1 MHQLEKALLPCLVV
15 FALAACSDDDIMPQD
30 SAPKDAAPDV
40 TKKVDLGPGDG
51 LVDAPVDITPDMPPD
66 AVPADTTVD
75 QRLLEAGADLI
86 PSIPDL
92 AAVPA
97 HAKCKGAQKIT
108 LTAGAANITGSTTY
122 SVNEFGTGVTCG
134 TGYDYD
140 GPQVYYSLPVVAG
153 KGYRVE
159 LNPKKWDGAL
169 YAFTDVTCTALT
181 ITGQCATQLA
191 DDNGKGAKE
200 VLMLAPAKT
209 GDITLAVDS
218 FSGTNYGD
226 FTLTVSEFTP
236 DKASVCATA
245 TSAVIGTKKVTL
257 SGDTSKSAL
266 DENGSSITCGMG
278 TALKGPQIYHN
289 VAMSAGAA
297 YSLSLTP
304 QFDATLYVFPAS
316 YCGVA
321 ASIQLSCSGTTIG
334 TGTVLGPISAGSTG
348 SITFKPKSTENYII
362 AVDSAS
368 VGQAGAFTLE
378 MQAVT
383 PKNNTCSAPESLAFT
398 NGVATATGDN
408 TLASPGVMLPASGC
422 TKTALNGGDMFYSAN
437 LTAGQSY
444 LITLYPSSTLDGA
457 LYVSTSCSA
466 TGATCVAGVDT
477 AAAGKPEK
485 VVYTPTT
492 TGTYIVG
499 VGSRYK
505 PGTTFS
511 QGAFILG
518 IETYSKP
525 SNTLCST
532 PKSLSWSGTK
542 ASETGNTAAA
552 TNEFGGATCGG
563 TVTFAGPQLYYSVL
577 LTGGKKYIAKV
588 SPAAAF
594 DPAIYAFP
602 ATTSCSTASVNAAC
616 KGHMVDN
623 LYGGG
628 SEALVLAP
636 TTSGSWILA
645 VDSAT
650 STAFGPFTITVEELP
665 PVGNDTCA
673 SATGLGFST
682 GMTTITAKGQTLGA
696 TNIVSLASTS
706 CTGGTSAGPDV
717 FYKLMLEAQK
727 TYKIKVDGSG
737 FDELVYVLS
746 NCGSGTTCYAG
757 ADKSASAAEELV
769 ITPPVTQVYY
779 IGVDGKGATDTG
791 TFTLTVEQTPS
802 VCPSVTAITF
812 TGGTAAINGTTSA
825 EANSVSLPA
834 KGCAGTTTPGPDLFL
849 SAVLTQGKTYTI
861 TLKPAATFD
870 PVFYLFGDCKAP
882 ATSCLKASALTGGG
896 KTETIKFS
904 PPATGT
910 YYLGVDA
917 ATTTGAGFFTIN
929 IQ

>member
-1 MHQLEKALLPCLVV
+1 M
-15 FALAACSDDDIMPQD
+15 
-30 SAPKDAAPDV
+30 
-40 TKKVDLGPGDG
+40 
-51 LVDAPVDITPDMPPD
+51 
-66 AVPADTTVD
+66 
-75 QRLLEAGADLI
+75 
-86 PSIPDL
+86 
-92 AAVPA
+92 
-97 HAKCKGAQKIT
+97 
-108 LTAGAANITGSTTY
+108 
-122 SVNEFGTGVTCG
+122 
-134 TGYDYD
+134 
-140 GPQVYYSLPVVAG
+140 
-153 KGYRVE
+153 
-159 LNPKKWDGAL
+159 
-169 YAFTDVTCTALT
+169 
-181 ITGQCATQLA
+181 
-191 DDNGKGAKE
+191 
-200 VLMLAPAKT
+200 
-209 GDITLAVDS
+209 
-218 FSGTNYGD
+218 
-226 FTLTVSEFTP
+226 
-236 DKASVCATA
+236 
-245 TSAVIGTKKVTL
+245 
-257 SGDTSKSAL
+257 
-266 DENGSSITCGMG
+266 
-278 TALKGPQIYHN
+278 
-289 VAMSAGAA
+289 
-297 YSLSLTP
+297 
-304 QFDATLYVFPAS
+304 
-316 YCGVA
+316 
-321 ASIQLSCSGTTIG
+321 
-334 TGTVLGPISAGSTG
+334 
-348 SITFKPKSTENYII
+348 
-362 AVDSAS
+362 
-368 VGQAGAFTLE
+368 
-378 MQAVT
+378 
-383 PKNNTCSAPESLAFT
+383 
-398 NGVATATGDN
+398 
-408 TLASPGVMLPASGC
+408 
-422 TKTALNGGDMFYSAN
+422 
-437 LTAGQSY
+437 
-444 LITLYPSSTLDGA
+444 
-457 LYVSTSCSA
+457 
-466 TGATCVAGVDT
+466 
-477 AAAGKPEK
+477 
-485 VVYTPTT
+485 
-492 TGTYIVG
+492 
-499 VGSRYK
+499 
-505 PGTTFS
+505 
-511 QGAFILG
+511 
-518 IETYSKP
+518 
-525 SNTLCST
+525 
-532 PKSLSWSGTK
+532 
-542 ASETGNTAAA
+542 
-552 TNEFGGATCGG
+552 
-563 TVTFAGPQLYYSVL
+563 
-577 LTGGKKYIAKV
+577 
-588 SPAAAF
+588 
-594 DPAIYAFP
+594 
-602 ATTSCSTASVNAAC
+602 
-616 KGHMVDN
+616 
-623 LYGGG
+623 
-628 SEALVLAP
+628 LAP